1 MTVLSIYQH
10 FREEERPFIDSILEW
25 KHQVIERYT
34 PKLTDFLDPRQQ
46 HIIKALI
53 SEGDQVDVRLWGGY
67 ENAERKRALLL
78 PPYHEDIEENDF
90 DVSLYELIYPK
101 KFVTIEHRHLLGS
114 LMGLGLKREK
124 FGDLLLTEDRSQ
136 VLLAE
141 EIADFVR
148 LNLNQVGR
156 HSVRLEPQSF
166 KELIIPFTEWDERQ
180 GTVASL
186 RLDAV
191 LAEIYRQPRSK
202 LTEFIRAGL
211 VKVNWKVIEKPAYE
225 LTPGDDLSVR
235 GFGRSRIVSIEG
247 ETRKGNL
254 WIKFGILK

>member
-1 MTVLSIYQH
+1 MTIYQH

-25 KHQVIERYT
+25 KSLVAERYT

-53 SEGDQVDVRLWGGY
+53 SESDQVVVKLWGGY

-78 PPYHEDIEENDF
+78 PPYYDDIGVKDLG
-90 DVSLYELIYPK
+90 VSLLELNYSK
-101 KFVTIEHRHLLGS
+101 KFVKIEHRHLLGS

-124 FGDLLLTEDRSQ
+124 FGDLLLTEDRTQ
-136 VLLAE
+136 LLLAE
-141 EIADFVR
+141 ELEDFVR

-156 HSVRLEPQSF
+156 HPVSCTPQSF
-166 KELIIPFTEWDERQ
+166 DELVIPSVEWDERQ
-180 GTVASL
+180 GSVASL

-202 LTEFIRAGL
+202 MTEFIKAGL
-211 VKVNWKVIEKPAYE
+211 VKVNWKVVEKAAYE
-225 LTPGDDLSVR
+225 LTPGDALSVR

-247 ETRKGNL
+247 ETRKGNI
-254 WIKFGILK
+254 WVKFGILN